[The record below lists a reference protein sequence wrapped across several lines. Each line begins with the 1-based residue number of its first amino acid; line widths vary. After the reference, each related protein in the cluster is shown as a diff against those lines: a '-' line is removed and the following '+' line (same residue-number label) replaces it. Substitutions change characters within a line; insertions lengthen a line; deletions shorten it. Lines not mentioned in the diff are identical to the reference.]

1 MQVREWAAEAKFQPK
16 IDNIG
21 PIRGTI
27 QTSPAVSKLSSYQ
40 DEKETMSFFFDKF
53 GHRVTNWVNSY
64 FLAGQV
70 ISRRSDMIF
79 IL

>member
-40 DEKETMSFFFDKF
+40 DEKETMSFL
-53 GHRVTNWVNSY
+53 TN
-64 FLAGQV
+64 LV
-70 ISRRSDMIF
+70 IVSQIGWTRIS
-79 IL
+79 